1 MRCVSEAHAALIN
14 KRLSDLTATG
24 SPAGAAQRVMVTV

>member
-1 MRCVSEAHAALIN
+1 MRCVSEAHASLID

-24 SPAGAAQRVMVTV
+24 SPWHNRDA

>member
-1 MRCVSEAHAALIN
+1 MSCVSEAHAALIN

-24 SPAGAAQRVMVTV
+24 SPAGRLSV